1 MASRVHDH
9 KMKMEVILTKAKAME
24 EEKRQ
29 VTQ

>member
-1 MASRVHDH
+1 METRVHDH
-9 KMKMEVILTKAKAME
+9 KMKMEAVMSKAKAME